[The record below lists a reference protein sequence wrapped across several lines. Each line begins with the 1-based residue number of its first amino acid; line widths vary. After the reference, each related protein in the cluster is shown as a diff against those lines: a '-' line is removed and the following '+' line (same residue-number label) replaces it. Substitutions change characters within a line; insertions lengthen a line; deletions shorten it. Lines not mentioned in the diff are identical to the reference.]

1 MKESSVA
8 TDPDKLSVIPQ
19 KGDLSRFDSRMRR
32 RHTMSKAMN
41 NNASGG
47 AVYGLGFI
55 GAAVYFISNAAGFW
69 MGVLGFL
76 KALVWPAFLV
86 YEAFRHFGM

>member
-1 MKESSVA
+1 MKRRIVSQKMNGRCA
-8 TDPDKLSVIPQ
+8 T
-19 KGDLSRFDSRMRR
+19 
-32 RHTMSKAMN
+32 
-41 NNASGG
+41 G

-55 GAAVYFISNAAGFW
+55 GAAAYYIGSAGTFW

-86 YEAFRHFGM
+86 FELLKYLGM